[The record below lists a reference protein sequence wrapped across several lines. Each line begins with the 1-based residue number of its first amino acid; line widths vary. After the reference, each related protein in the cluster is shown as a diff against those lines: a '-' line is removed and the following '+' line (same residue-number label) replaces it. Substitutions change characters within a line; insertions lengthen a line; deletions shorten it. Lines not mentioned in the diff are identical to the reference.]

1 MVNARS
7 IEAYRFVFDMARPR
21 VYLYAIFDTTIY
33 DTRISRKEFNIEKKK
48 NSRNFSNFHEKFRPR
63 FPRTCETF
71 EEKEGEEGER
81 YTTRF
86 VTFEREAI
94 K

>member
-1 MVNARS
+1 
-7 IEAYRFVFDMARPR
+7 MARPR
-21 VYLYAIFDTTIY
+21 VHLYHSRFFDTTIY
-33 DTRISRKEFNIEKKK
+33 DARISRKEFNIEKKK